1 MASKTIRIKDD
12 IEVQNMIILKI
23 RDYIKARNLGPGDKI
38 PSERVLSE
46 QFNISRRSI
55 GEAIEKLEF
64 YSLVKS
70 VPQSGTFVAKIGNIA
85 LNSIIEDIVTL
96 KKEDFLSLVE
106 TRIMLE
112 TKSVYLAATRRTD
125 EDINNIEEAFNN
137 YKAKI
142 LSGED
147 ALQEDML
154 FHLAIAKASKNAT
167 INALMIQIVPNII
180 ATFEK
185 TRVSNEEGYLFEIK
199 KHESI
204 LEAIKNKKPKEAVRA
219 MEFHFEFLIKFCED
233 Y

>member
-12 IEVQNMIILKI
+12 VEVHNMIILKI
-23 RDYIKARNLGPGDKI
+23 KDYIKSRNLGPGDKL

-46 QFNISRRSI
+46 QFNVSRRNI
-55 GEAIEKLEF
+55 GEAIEKLES

-70 VPQSGTFVAKIGNIA
+70 VPQSGTFVAEIGSVA
-85 LNSIIEDIVTL
+85 LNGIIEDIITL

-106 TRIMLE
+106 TRLMLE
-112 TKSVYLAATRRTD
+112 AKSVYLAATRRTE
-125 EDINNIEEAFNN
+125 EDINNLQKAFNK
-137 YKAKI
+137 YKTKI

-154 FHLAIAKASKNAT
+154 FHLAIAKTSKNST
-167 INALMIQIVPNII
+167 INALMLQIVPNII

-185 TRVSNEEGYLFEIK
+185 THVSNEEGYLFEIK
-199 KHESI
+199 KHEAI
-204 LEAIKNKKPKEAVRA
+204 LEAIKNKKPKQAVKA

-233 Y
+233 F